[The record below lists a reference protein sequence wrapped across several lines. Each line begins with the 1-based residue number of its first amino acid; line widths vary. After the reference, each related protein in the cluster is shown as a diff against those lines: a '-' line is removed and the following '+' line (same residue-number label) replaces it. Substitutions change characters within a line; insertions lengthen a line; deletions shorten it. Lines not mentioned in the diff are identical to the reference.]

1 MLRRTLLTGPA
12 LAALGGLVSCARRAS
27 PSPRMK
33 LRVATS
39 HNLSMCP
46 FYLAYESG
54 YFAEAGFDI
63 DLVKD
68 LGTAQSL
75 PLLAGGE
82 LDSSLGVLGPAV
94 VNAVARGARVR
105 LVAAREVLSPGCGTA
120 NTIFVNRKAF
130 PHGIRQMRQLRGARV
145 AIGNSGTWSKFAL
158 ETLLRHDGMQ
168 LSDVVVLKM
177 RDTDKVVA
185 LHGGAVDAFLSSQGD
200 LNPELRPLGLVAGPS
215 LASLLPNFQYSY
227 IFFGSRLLD
236 GPVEPGARFLRAHFR
251 GARDYLDG
259 RTPRFLYDYAKLN
272 NLDPTLLREAC
283 RASFERD
290 GNIHPDD
297 MRRYTEWLAAQGM
310 CPANVD
316 IAAYVDTRF
325 LEAARRMS

>member
-1 MLRRTLLTGPA
+1 VLRRTFLTVPA
-12 LAALGGLVSCARRAS
+12 LAAVGGLLSCRKHQAA
-27 PSPRMK
+27 SPRMK

-54 YFAEAGFDI
+54 YFTEAGFDI
-63 DLVKD
+63 EVVKD
-68 LGTAQSL
+68 LGTGQSM
-75 PLLAGGE
+75 PLLAGGK
-82 LDSSLGVLGPAV
+82 LDVSLGVLGPAV
-94 VNAVARGARVR
+94 VNAVGRGARVR
-105 LVAAREVLSPGCGTA
+105 VVAAREVLSPGCGTV

-130 PHGIRQMRQLRGARV
+130 PHGIREMRQLRGARIG
-145 AIGNSGTWSKFAL
+145 IGNSGTWSKFAL
-158 ETLLRHDGMQ
+158 DTLLQHEGMR

-185 LHGGAVDAFLSSQGD
+185 LHGGAIEAFLSSQGD
-200 LNPELRPLGLVAGPS
+200 LNPELRPLGLVAGPG
-215 LASLLPNFQYSY
+215 LGSLLPNFQYSY

-251 GARDYLDG
+251 GARDYLEG
-259 RTPRFLYDYAKLN
+259 RTPRFLEDYAKLN
-272 NLDPTLLREAC
+272 NLDSKLLREAC

-290 GNIHPDD
+290 GTIHPDD
-297 MRRYTEWLAAQGM
+297 MRRYTAWLAEQGM